1 MKKYEGELT
10 RNYVDGFFCMTKEAV
25 SYEECV
31 RFYRTVPRKVY
42 DITNALEHMS
52 DEELDKLMKYITRLT
67 KKRIIFG
74 ELTVKQ
80 TLKRIKDITSREKI
94 LYNKMKNKNSVEQ
107 D

>member
-31 RFYRTVPRKVY
+31 RFYRTVPRKIY
-42 DITNALEHMS
+42 DITNALNNMS
-52 DEELDKLMKYITRLT
+52 DEELNKLMKYITRIT
-67 KKRIIFG
+67 GRRIIFG

-80 TLKRIKDITSREKI
+80 TLKRMKDITSQEKT
-94 LYNKMKNKNSVEQ
+94 LCNKMKNKNSVKQ